1 MAIGYKEISEADL
14 VWRENR
20 ENITLQGRQILRRVL
35 NAALTELDR
44 QFLEGLERG
53 EILQINPGQNELKS
67 LLLDKAQKEL
77 ST

>member
-1 MAIGYKEISEADL
+1 VAIGYKEISEADL